1 MWGVVVGRKSPFMLV
16 MDQMED
22 NLMLVLR
29 VYIDEVHGGL
39 VNIVKNF
46 SDFILLWTKTRYLLS
61 TENMI

>member
-1 MWGVVVGRKSPFMLV
+1 MLV